1 MHCNGHCQLDK
12 KLHEDEDHNHNQP
25 NSDKKVSFES
35 AVFFFSTDNLLPIM
49 SDITSLTPQNGIPV
63 LFSKQAYYA
72 KTIHPPAFA

>member
-1 MHCNGHCQLDK
+1 
-12 KLHEDEDHNHNQP
+12 
-25 NSDKKVSFES
+25 
-35 AVFFFSTDNLLPIM
+35 M